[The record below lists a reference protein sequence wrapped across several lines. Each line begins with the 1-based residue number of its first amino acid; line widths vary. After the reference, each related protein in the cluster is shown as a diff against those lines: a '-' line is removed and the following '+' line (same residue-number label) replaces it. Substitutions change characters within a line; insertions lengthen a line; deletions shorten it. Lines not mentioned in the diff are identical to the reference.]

1 MSLPS
6 GKLFVPDQAIYWL
19 DAKAE
24 LDKPIDKREWLQTH
38 NLPEFEQDPKKGE
51 KTPWI
56 RIDGIQARN
65 EFLKNLGPI
74 GDPSKRKLLCFTAS
88 AGVGKSIA
96 LDQIA
101 YLRSLDPEH
110 VVIRY
115 HFSELPTNSAHFWLA
130 GLKQRSQIQSET
142 TRPLVLAL
150 LNTVFPSGDE
160 DQNWPTLSDAYEQA
174 ILLLIETKIQKGQ
187 VTLIVDGLD
196 EFNGIEDG
204 ATEGTRKERAKALK
218 SLLNSDKCRNLH
230 CVVAGRPYSIVDD
243 NWADLFES
251 KGPSART
258 HGSSEW
264 EFCLAALF
272 TEDQSK
278 RFLGARYERL
288 GSLQSQT
295 PLTPRHLEVIR
306 TLPEDRFGNLHSL
319 ACVYWE
325 MLQASLV
332 RDLTRKDK
340 KDLYGPP
347 KVPVSPEQ
355 YLGYLAAVAFL
366 SLESP
371 SDLKSLDLDEY
382 GGVLFDRVM
391 QIESWKYNNDSIDRK
406 KRIIAELNSS
416 TIEFNHWQQGRG
428 RVVWKDRTVMD
439 FFAALWLVRYATDE
453 QREAICKQVPRQGNR
468 LLYENRRDLWTF
480 IAGMP
485 YDAFETFDN
494 LPLDARWLGL
504 VHRLFQRFTDAK
516 RPTQL
521 MYIAWCTL
529 TADATK
535 GEASTVVSKS
545 ISSDEVNPKQV
556 VGLLSFLRRFFHSL
570 NGSKCSEFE
579 QLSNRTGETII
590 HLFHQSYSIAKDG
603 RGRRAR
609 IIREDLES
617 QFKSIPPPEGGWDH
631 VEVGH
636 NDQPDNQPRTV
647 KLDGP
652 FEVCAYPVTQRLYAL
667 FDPQHKVVFR
677 SELKRF
683 SPHPRCPAISISW
696 YDAMMFA
703 AWTGSRL
710 MNEQEWEYACR
721 ANIRDVDTKS
731 GPLSEYF
738 WNDDPEGKKLH
749 DHAWVGENS
758 QAHTWP
764 VDTKAIGS
772 HTNPFKLVDMLGN
785 VWEWTDSLYKV
796 GYVSRVLRGG
806 SFNFHGRVASASFR
820 ILIDPTDAYILIGF
834 RVARA
839 PEGKS

>member
-6 GKLFVPDQAIYWL
+6 AKLFVPDQAIYWL
-19 DAKAE
+19 DAKAK
-24 LDKPIDKREWLQTH
+24 LDKPINKREWLQTH
-38 NLPEFEQDPKKGE
+38 NLPEFAEASKEDGKS
-51 KTPWI
+51 PWK
-56 RIDGIQARN
+56 RIDGIQPRK
-65 EFLKNLGPI
+65 EFLKNLGPST
-74 GDPSKRKLLCFTAS
+74 DPSKRKLLCFTAS

-96 LDQIA
+96 LEQIA

-110 VVIRY
+110 LVIRY
-115 HFSELPTNSAHFWLA
+115 HFSQLPTNSAHFWLA
-130 GLKQRSQIQSET
+130 GMNQRSLIQSES

-150 LNTVFPSGDE
+150 LNTVFPTGEE
-160 DQNWPTLSDAYEQA
+160 DQNLPTLSDAYEQST
-174 ILLLIETKIQKGQ
+174 LLLIETKIQKGQ

-196 EFNGIEDG
+196 EFNGIEEV
-204 ATEGTRKERAKALK
+204 ATEETRKDRAKALK
-218 SLLNSDKCRNLH
+218 SLFNNDKCQNLH

-243 NWADLFES
+243 NWPDLFES

-258 HGSSEW
+258 NGGSEW

-278 RFLGARYERL
+278 RFLGARYEKL
-288 GSLQSQT
+288 GSLQAQT

-306 TLPEDRFGNLHSL
+306 TLPEDRFSKLQSL

-340 KDLYGPP
+340 KDFYGPP
-347 KVPVSPEQ
+347 KIPVSPEQ
-355 YLGYLAAVAFL
+355 YIGYLAAVAFL

-391 QIESWKYNNDSIDRK
+391 QIESWKYNSDSIDRK

-453 QREAICKQVPRQGNR
+453 QREAICKQVPRRGKQD
-468 LLYENRRDLWTF
+468 LYENRRDLWIF

-485 YDAFETFDN
+485 CNALEKFDD
-494 LPLDARWLGL
+494 LPSDSRWLGL
-504 VHRLFQRFTDAK
+504 VHRLFQPYKDAK

-521 MYIAWCTL
+521 MYIAWCAL
-529 TADATK
+529 TSDAKKRET
-535 GEASTVVSKS
+535 STVVSKS
-545 ISSDEVNPKQV
+545 NSSDKLNAKQV
-556 VGLLSFLRRFFHSL
+556 VGLLSLLRRFFRTLH
-570 NGSKCSEFE
+570 GSKCYEFPHSSH
-579 QLSNRTGETII
+579 LTRETII

-603 RGRRAR
+603 RGHHAR

-617 QFKSIPPPEGGWDH
+617 QFKLIPPPEGGWSCAVTTLID
-631 VEVGH
+631 EK
-636 NDQPDNQPRTV
+636 DKTPMTV
-647 KLDGP
+647 AGP
-652 FEVCAYPVTQRLYAL
+652 YKVCAYPVTRRLYAL
-667 FDPQHKVVFR
+667 FDPGHEVVFKTDLQ
-677 SELKRF
+677 EY
-683 SPHPRCPAISISW
+683 SPESRCPAICISW

-710 MNEQEWEYACR
+710 MTEQEWEYACR
-721 ANIRDVDTKS
+721 ANNRDGDSERGT
-731 GPLSEYF
+731 LSDYY
-738 WNDDPEGKKLH
+738 WKDDPEGKKLH
-749 DHAWVGENS
+749 EHAWVGENS
-758 QAHTWP
+758 KGRTWP
-764 VDTKAIGS
+764 VGAKADDQ
-772 HTNPFKLVDMLGN
+772 HRHPFELVDMLGN
-785 VWEWTDSLYKV
+785 VWEWTDSLYKA
-796 GYVSRVLRGG
+796 GSVSRVLRGG
-806 SFNFHGRVASASFR
+806 SFYSYGWSASASYR
-820 ILIDPTDAYILIGF
+820 GHGDPANAGISVGF

-839 PEGKS
+839 P